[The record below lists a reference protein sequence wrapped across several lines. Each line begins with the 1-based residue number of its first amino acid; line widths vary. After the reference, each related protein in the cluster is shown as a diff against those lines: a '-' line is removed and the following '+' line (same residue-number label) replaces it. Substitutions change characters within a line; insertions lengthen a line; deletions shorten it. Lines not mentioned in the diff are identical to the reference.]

1 MNAFKEKVYQQIET
15 AEELLHL
22 YAELEK
28 KKKMR
33 DFLMTMEIHDS
44 AEQLHVQL
52 QDLDRKLKAVQEMF
66 DQQMNEVV
74 NTPSE

>member
-1 MNAFKEKVYQQIET
+1 MNAFKEKVYQQMET

-33 DFLMTMEIHDS
+33 DFLIKMEIHDS
-44 AEQLHVQL
+44 AEQLSVQL
-52 QDLDRKLKAVQEMF
+52 HELDRKLKHVQEMF
-66 DQQMNEVV
+66 DQQMTEVI

>member
-1 MNAFKEKVYQQIET
+1 MNAFKEKVYQQMET

-33 DFLMTMEIHDS
+33 DFLMKMEIHDS
-44 AEQLHVQL
+44 AEQLHAQL
-52 QDLDRKLKAVQEMF
+52 QELDCKLKHVQEMF
-66 DQQMNEVV
+66 DQQMSEVI

>member
-1 MNAFKEKVYQQIET
+1 MNAFKEKVYRQMET

-33 DFLMTMEIHDS
+33 DFLMAMDILDS
-44 AEQLHVQL
+44 AEQMNAQL
-52 QDLDRKLKAVQEMF
+52 QELDRKLKEVQEVF
-66 DQQMNEVV
+66 DQLMNEVI
-74 NTPSE
+74 NTPSQ

>member
-1 MNAFKEKVYQQIET
+1 MNAFKEKVYQQMET
-15 AEELLHL
+15 AKELLHL

-33 DFLMTMEIHDS
+33 DFLMKMEIHDS

-52 QDLDRKLKAVQEMF
+52 QELDCRLKDVQEMF

-74 NTPSE
+74 NTPAE